1 MKVISAIFPDS
12 GKIKWAA
19 SEFEFKYLGLYLTQ
33 TTNHIFIKTSTLPVF
48 WKTKKETILE
58 IMYLLYF
65 HYIFVILKVMEA
77 K

>member
-19 SEFEFKYLGLYLTQ
+19 SEFEFKYLGLYKVLNSDYKPYFYQ
-33 TTNHIFIKTSTLPVF
+33 DFDTSIPVF
-48 WKTKKETILE
+48 WKTKKETNLE

-65 HYIFVILKVMEA
+65 VYLFVF
-77 K
+77 

>member
-33 TTNHIFIKTSTLPVF
+33 TTNHIFIKTSTLQF
-48 WKTKKETILE
+48 QFSGKRKKKQTWK
-58 IMYLLYF
+58 
-65 HYIFVILKVMEA
+65 
-77 K
+77 

>member
-48 WKTKKETILE
+48 WKTKKEIILE
-58 IMYLLYF
+58 WYF
-65 HYIFVILKVMEA
+65 VTKIVLTYCEKKLF
-77 K
+77 

>member
-33 TTNHIFIKTSTLPVF
+33 TTQTIFFITVPNNSYRF
-48 WKTKKETILE
+48 
-58 IMYLLYF
+58 
-65 HYIFVILKVMEA
+65 
-77 K
+77 